1 MSTLVLGSFLRVTQ
15 KCNSCNKETQ
25 WDSQPFVRNIPEG
38 NLLMSAC
45 ILFTGCLPELSIC
58 MFQTMGCACISRST
72 FYYHQS
78 HYLHPAIF
86 HIWDIHQQSFF
97 CQLSDDDHS
106 GLILGGD
113 GRSDSPGHSAK
124 FGLYSLVELTHNV
137 VIDIPLVQSHEVKN
151 SNHMELEGLKRA
163 VNKIQDFNIT
173 IDALVTDRHQQISIK
188 KKVLA
193 LAKQEECEIIGVVK
207 KYSQPFVL
215 V

>member
-1 MSTLVLGSFLRVTQ
+1 MKIHKSSLTKSNDISLIHESSKFFFSYKTYLVHEAALFSFCHQCMSIDVCVSKLVLGSFLRVIQ
-15 KCNSCNKETQ
+15 KCNCCNKETK

-38 NLLMSAC
+38 NLLMSAG
-45 ILFTGCLPELSIC
+45 ILFTGCLPEPSIR

-97 CQLSDDDHS
+97 SQLSDDDH

-124 FGLYSLVELTHNV
+124 YGSYSLVELTHNA
-137 VIDIPLVQSHEVKN
+137 VIDIQLVQVRCCIYAKE
-151 SNHMELEGLKRA
+151 A
-163 VNKIQDFNIT
+163 FN
-173 IDALVTDRHQQISIK
+173 LQ
-188 KKVLA
+188 
-193 LAKQEECEIIGVVK
+193 
-207 KYSQPFVL
+207 
-215 V
+215 